1 MCSSDN
7 HCTTWPPRVFWV
19 AINIERAHSGNILI
33 LVSTLLLWN
42 IHTYGLYTRYRIT
55 KETSFYS
62 RHKFRGTKRK
72 LDLNEGKA
80 NFWQFFCQILY
91 FSTIFI
97 RVWPELDFFLYY
109 LRKFTMGWDYLRSK
123 VLKIWQKAL
132 SSKYVQ
138 ELQNSSPFLTKSF
151 WREVHK
157 VFCEKEAIDIRKFT
171 KLPKLSGQEKLLYFF
186 E

>member
-1 MCSSDN
+1 
-7 HCTTWPPRVFWV
+7 
-19 AINIERAHSGNILI
+19 
-33 LVSTLLLWN
+33 
-42 IHTYGLYTRYRIT
+42 
-55 KETSFYS
+55 
-62 RHKFRGTKRK
+62 
-72 LDLNEGKA
+72 
-80 NFWQFFCQILY
+80 
-91 FSTIFI
+91 
-97 RVWPELDFFLYY
+97 
-109 LRKFTMGWDYLRSK
+109 MGWDYLRSK
-123 VLKIWQKAL
+123 VLKIWQKTL